1 MSVWKRLQR
10 VGKSASKFQF
20 TASYQELVVECT
32 KKWQVTVLFIIGYVY
47 CIQWLIRCLVIER
60 PLSHLPSFWNL
71 YACIFGHYWCYS
83 LPFWFFLVIVMLFKS
98 FCICEFWNVN
108 ILHPLRQPNK
118 LCVVWTRRNRQKSSQ
133 VSCGCASVWKC
144 NKHVLWTGTG

>member
-32 KKWQVTVLFIIGYVY
+32 KKWQVTVLFIILFIGYVY
-47 CIQWLIRCLVIER
+47 CIQWPIRCLVIER

-83 LPFWFFLVIVMLFKS
+83 LPFWFFFFHCHVIQILLHLWILK
-98 FCICEFWNVN
+98 CEYFASIKATKQAVCGVDTPEQAKVFSGKLW
-108 ILHPLRQPNK
+108 
-118 LCVVWTRRNRQKSSQ
+118 LCV
-133 VSCGCASVWKC
+133 SVKM
-144 NKHVLWTGTG
+144 